1 MGPCVS
7 TTASR
12 DVPELFD
19 EPSAGREQEEAPLHQ
34 SLAARLRAVGDLVI
48 RRAPHPTAI
57 LVLPGYGTD
66 DRATLPMRWYLSR
79 LGHRVVGWELGV
91 HRPPVEP
98 MVRAFIPKLE
108 SLADA
113 SNEPVTVV
121 GWSLGGIVARE
132 AARARPE
139 LIAHVI
145 TLGSPLQYSPQRGR
159 IDPIRVP
166 VTSIYSKRDRVVNW
180 KYSIDRTTPGAVNIE
195 VRSSH
200 AGLGLDPAVW
210 RVVAESI
217 DRRRAADLDQHVGG
231 HGRASEPGGIAREPA
246 WPATGRVGP

>member
-1 MGPCVS
+1 MS
-7 TTASR
+7 TTTAR

-19 EPSAGREQEEAPLHQ
+19 DPSADRERQEAPLHR
-34 SLAARLRAVGDLVI
+34 SLTDRLRAVGDLVV

-57 LVLPGYGTD
+57 LVLPGFGTD

-91 HRPPVEP
+91 HRPPVAP

-113 SNEPVTVV
+113 SGEPVTVV

-139 LIAHVI
+139 LVAHVV
-145 TLGSPLQYSPQRGR
+145 TLGSPLQYSPRRGR
-159 IDPIRVP
+159 RDPIRVP
-166 VTSIYSKRDRVVNW
+166 VTSIFSKRDRVVNW
-180 KYSIDRTTPGAVNIE
+180 KNSVDRTTPGAVNTE

-210 RVVAESI
+210 RVVAEAI
-217 DRRRAADLDQHVGG
+217 DRQRAAVAFDTSP
-231 HGRASEPGGIAREPA
+231 RASG
-246 WPATGRVGP
+246 GRVDRR